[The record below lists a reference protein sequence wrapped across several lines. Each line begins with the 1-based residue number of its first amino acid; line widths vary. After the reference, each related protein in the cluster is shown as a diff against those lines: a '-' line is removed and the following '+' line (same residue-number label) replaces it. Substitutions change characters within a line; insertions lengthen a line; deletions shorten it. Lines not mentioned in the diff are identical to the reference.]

1 MIAVIQTGG
10 KQYIVKEKDIITVE
24 KLPEA
29 VGATVKFDQVL
40 LVADPDGASVVL
52 GRPNISGAEVVG
64 HILEQGRAKKIS
76 VIKFKAKVRYKRNV
90 GHRQHFTK
98 VRIEKITK

>member
-10 KQYIVKEKDIITVE
+10 KQYIVKENDTITVE
-24 KLPEA
+24 KLLGE
-29 VGATVKFDQVL
+29 VGDTVKFNQVL
-40 LVADPDGASVVL
+40 LVADPDGASVAI
-52 GRPNISGAEVVG
+52 GRPNVSGVEVVG

-98 VRIEKITK
+98 VKIEQIKK

>member
-10 KQYIVKEKDIITVE
+10 KQYIVKERDIITVE

-29 VGATVKFDQVL
+29 VGDTVKFDQVL
-40 LVADPDGASVVL
+40 LVADALGASVAI
-52 GRPNISGAEVVG
+52 GRPNVSGAEVIG
-64 HILEQGRAKKIS
+64 KILEQGRAKKIS

-98 VRIEKITK
+98 VKIEKIVK